1 MKRKIIYIVILMIV
15 FSLLGMSDKA
25 MAYSNKSYDLRD
37 KLDLHYV
44 FDLTIM
50 GAPMATKEQC
60 LQYLLKRNK
69 NPRLTV
75 KPEELIEYFY
85 IEGMLEGIRPDVA
98 FAQSLHE
105 TGNFAYG
112 GDVIPIQNNF
122 CGLGTTGG
130 GVKGAFFPNAQI
142 GVRAQIQHLL
152 AYCSVRPPSVELV
165 DPRYDLLKKTDK
177 FGKSRTWISLNGKW
191 AVPGRT
197 YGQKI
202 LQIHQSILLG
212 E

>member
-1 MKRKIIYIVILMIV
+1 MNKKVVYLTFLVLISFLIFTSSKVL
-15 FSLLGMSDKA
+15 
-25 MAYSNKSYDLRD
+25 AYSIQSDDLRD
-37 KLDLHYV
+37 QFEMNYV
-44 FDLTIM
+44 FDFTIM
-50 GAPMATKEQC
+50 GAPIATKEQC
-60 LQYLLKRNK
+60 LEYLLKRNK
-69 NPRLTV
+69 NPLLTV
-75 KPEELIEYFY
+75 TPEKLIEYFY
-85 IEGMLEGIRPDVA
+85 IEGMREGIRPDLA

-112 GDVIPIQNNF
+112 GDVISIQNNF

-152 AYCSVRPPSVELV
+152 AYCSERPPSVDIV
-165 DPRYDLLKKTDK
+165 DPRYELLKKTNK
-177 FGKSRTWISLNGKW
+177 FGRSKTWISLNGKW
-191 AVPGRT
+191 AVPGRA